1 MAILD
6 TLNQFCDA
14 TAFNG
19 GLVGLYLIGSQIDLL
34 KTKAHPG
41 NSDSMYFVAE
51 LATDMTGA
59 GSSIAIELASDAQ
72 AAIAVDGSQTTHF
85 ISGTVALANAKAGTR
100 ICAVELPRGDY
111 ERYLGVIQ
119 HTIGAAITGGTI
131 NCYLTNDPPA
141 HDILPAPYQA

>member
-6 TLNQFCDA
+6 TLNQFCSG

-19 GLVGLYLIGSQIDLL
+19 GGVGLYLIGSQIDML
-34 KTKAHPG
+34 KTSPLPG
-41 NSDSMYFVAE
+41 NSDSIYFVAE

-59 GSSIAIELASDAQ
+59 GSSVSIELASDGT

-85 ISGTVALANAKAGTR
+85 ISATVALANAKAGTR
-100 ICAVELPRGDY
+100 ICAVELPRGSY
-111 ERYLGVIQ
+111 QQFLGVIQ

-131 NCYLTNDPPA
+131 NCYLTNDPTA
-141 HDILPAPYQA
+141 HDVTPAPFQA

>member
-6 TLNQFCDA
+6 TLNQFCNG
-14 TAFNG
+14 TTFNG
-19 GLVGLYLIGSQIDLL
+19 GVVGLYLIGDVIDQLETSP
-34 KTKAHPG
+34 KPG
-41 NSDSMYFVAE
+41 NSDSLYFVAE

-59 GSSIAIELASDAQ
+59 GRSVAIELASDSQ

-85 ISGTVALANAKAGTR
+85 ISATVALANAKAGTR
-100 ICAVELPRGDY
+100 ICAIELPRGSY

-131 NCYLTNDPPA
+131 NCYLTNDPTA
-141 HDILPAPYQA
+141 HDILAAPFQA